1 MEGIATNK
9 LGKRE
14 KNAKVKEGPCIFP
27 FKYKH
32 KSHNECFETEK
43 GPICATQ
50 VNSKG
55 TLEKYGYCD
64 LKKGTEK
71 KTPESIKRSSAKRS
85 SAKHSSPKYSSPK
98 YSSAKR
104 SSGKRSSGKKHTIK
118 RKSGIRSVGSSKKRK
133 TIRKSPNSAPSRL
146 ESKKYTRKLKKK
158 TPNLIIVDEFSGE
171 KTKPKLIVVEDF
183 EKSQPLKIVEQ
194 FSEKMTSPK
203 QSSAKVNSLNTPP
216 LTKKMTPGKRLNE
229 EYIAILQE
237 LNDIMMKQGEPF
249 RARAYGKAVESIMEI
264 NEDITDYKQLQGKPG
279 IGKTIMDKLHEYQT
293 TGTLRVLE
301 RERKNPVNIL
311 TNVYGIGHKKAQELV
326 GKNITT
332 IEQLKENPQELN
344 EKQRVGLKYY
354 DDILQRIPREE
365 IDEFKV
371 VLDNVFAQVAPP
383 NSKMDIVGSYRR
395 GAKNSG
401 DIDIIITNADNN
413 IAAFNDFLNAL
424 IKEKIVIEV
433 LSRGKIKSLTIGQ
446 LPGQTPRRIDFLYS
460 PPDEYAFAIL
470 YFTGSKAF
478 NTVMRNRALKHGY
491 TLNEHGLSVMKAG
504 KKGEKISIHFP
515 DERSIFNFLNMV
527 YKEPNERKDG
537 RAVVAVENP
546 TPSVMET
553 IVATKPEENIVV
565 SVKSSPKNK
574 TVKKKSPESKVMEHI
589 KEFQQD
595 GIDALQKLGKKDL
608 ENILQASS
616 DAYYNKNQFIM
627 SDNEYDI
634 VKEYIEKKYPASEE
648 LKKIGAPVEK
658 NKVSLPFNMPSMDKI
673 KPDTNAIE
681 KWISEYKGPYVLS
694 AKLDGISGLYS
705 TQGPEPKLYTRGDGT
720 VGQDISYMIPYL
732 RLPDPKTPIVIRGEL
747 IMKKKTFEEKYSKK
761 FANARNLVSGIVGQK
776 TLDAD
781 KYRDIDFVAYE
792 VLQPELKPS
801 NQMTLLSEQNVDVVI
816 NETVPN
822 VSNEK
827 LSELLLE
834 WRSTYIY
841 EIDGVICTDDQ
852 IYPREDGNP
861 SHAFAFKMV
870 LLDQIAEAKVLNVLW
885 APSKD
890 GYLKPRIQIEPIYLG
905 GVKIEYATAFNAAFV
920 EDNKLG
926 IGALIKLIRSGD
938 VIPYIQEVVQPAAQ
952 AKMPSVP
959 YVWNETHVDIML
971 ENPEENEVV
980 RQKNI
985 LAFMTKLGVDGLG
998 PGNIKKIM
1006 AAGFDSVPKILA
1018 MTPADFEKVENFKT
1032 KMATKVYNSIKEK
1045 VEAASLVDL
1054 MVATN
1059 IFGRGLGEKK
1069 MEPIIQT
1076 YPDIIVSEEPREE
1089 KLKKVLSV
1097 KGMATKSANLFVD
1110 NIEPFVNF
1118 MKEANLEDKLYSA
1131 SKKTPA
1137 DTSGEF
1143 YQKKVV
1149 MTGFRDKDI
1158 LEFLKKQGAD
1168 IMATVSKNT
1177 ALVIVKSEDD
1187 MTGKAEMAASL
1198 NIPIMT
1204 KDAFVAKYMA

>member
-1 MEGIATNK
+1 MDGIAINK
-9 LGKRE
+9 MGKKE
-14 KNAKVKEGPCIFP
+14 KNAKVKEGQCIFP

-32 KSHNECFETEK
+32 KKHDQCFETEK
-43 GPICATQ
+43 GAICATQ
-50 VNSKG
+50 VNNKG
-55 TLEKYGYCD
+55 TLEKYGYCS

-71 KTPESIKRSSAKRS
+71 KTPIISKQSSSTPKKS
-85 SAKHSSPKYSSPK
+85 NKSPN
-98 YSSAKR
+98 
-104 SSGKRSSGKKHTIK
+104 HTIK
-118 RKSGIRSVGSSKKRK
+118 RKSGVHSTGSTKNKKSYK
-133 TIRKSPNSAPSRL
+133 TIKSAPSRL
-146 ESKKYTRKLKKK
+146 ESKKYTRKIKTKK
-158 TPNLIIVDEFSGE
+158 PNLIIVDEFSGE
-171 KTKPKLIVVEDF
+171 KLQPKLVVVEDF
-183 EKSQPLKIVEQ
+183 PEKLTPPKS
-194 FSEKMTSPK
+194 SSPK
-203 QSSAKVNSLNTPP
+203 VKSLNTPP

-229 EYIAILQE
+229 EYIAVLQE

-249 RARAYGKAVESIMEI
+249 RARAYSKAVESIMEI

-279 IGKTIMDKLHEYQT
+279 IGKTIMEKLNEYQT

-301 RERKNPVNIL
+301 RERKNPVNVL
-311 TNVYGIGHKKAQELV
+311 TNVYGIGHKKAQDLV
-326 GKNITT
+326 GKGITS
-332 IEQLKENPQELN
+332 IELLKENQQELN
-344 EKQRVGLKYY
+344 DKQKIGLKYY
-354 DDILQRIPREE
+354 DDILQRIPRDE
-365 IDEFKV
+365 IDEFKIL
-371 VLDNVFAQVAPP
+371 LDSIFVKVAPP

-401 DIDIIITNADNN
+401 DIDLIITNSENN

-424 IKEKIVIEV
+424 IKENIIIEV

-446 LPGQTPRRIDFLYS
+446 LPGKTPRRIDFLYS

-478 NTVMRNRALKHGY
+478 NTVMRNRALQYGY
-491 TLNEHGLSVMKAG
+491 TLNEHGLSVMKGG
-504 KKGEKISIHFP
+504 KKGEKLSINFP
-515 DERSIFNFLNMV
+515 DERSIFQFLNMV

-537 RAVVAVENP
+537 RAVIAIEDPV
-546 TPSVMET
+546 PSVMET
-553 IVATKPEENIVV
+553 IVMQQPSLKEKTQENIVI

-574 TVKKKSPESKVMEHI
+574 TVKKKSPQSKIIEHI

-681 KWISEYKGPYVLS
+681 KWVSDYKGPYVLS

-705 TQGPEPKLYTRGDGT
+705 TQGPEPKLYTRGDGS

-732 RLPDPKTPIVIRGEL
+732 RLPDPVAETPIVVRGEL
-747 IMKKKTFEEKYSKK
+747 IMKKKTFEEKYSNK
-761 FANARNLVSGIVGQK
+761 FANARNLVSGIVGTK
-776 TLDAD
+776 TIDED

-801 NQMTLLSEQNVDVVI
+801 NQMTLLSEQNVVVVI

-834 WRSTYIY
+834 WRSSYIY

-920 EDNKLG
+920 EENKLG

-952 AKMPSVP
+952 AKMPTEP

-985 LAFMTKLGVDGLG
+985 LAFMTKIGVDGLG
-998 PGNIKKIM
+998 PGNIKKII

-1018 MTPADFEKVENFKT
+1018 MTTEDFEKVENFKT

-1045 VEAASLVDL
+1045 IDAASLVDI

-1076 YPDIIVSEEPREE
+1076 FPDILVSQEPHEE
-1089 KLKKVLSV
+1089 KVKKVLSI
-1097 KGMATKSANLFVD
+1097 KGMASKSANLFVD
-1110 NIEPFVNF
+1110 NIEPFVDF

-1137 DTSGEF
+1137 DISGEF

-1149 MTGFRDKDI
+1149 MTGFRDKEI
-1158 LEFLKKQGAD
+1158 LDFLKKQGAD

-1198 NIPIMT
+1198 NIPIIT
-1204 KDAFVAKYMA
+1204 KDVFIEKYMISV